1 MSTELRLSPYVW
13 KQFACVYVPLIIV
26 CVYVYD
32 TNSLRASVLSLYH
45 VHTWASNE
53 LGRSPSVWLQ
63 GVQ

>member
-1 MSTELRLSPYVW
+1 MSSEQRLSPYVW
-13 KQFACVYVPLIIV
+13 KQFVCVYVPLMI
-26 CVYVYD
+26 VYVYD

-53 LGRSPSVWLQ
+53 LGWSPSVWLQ